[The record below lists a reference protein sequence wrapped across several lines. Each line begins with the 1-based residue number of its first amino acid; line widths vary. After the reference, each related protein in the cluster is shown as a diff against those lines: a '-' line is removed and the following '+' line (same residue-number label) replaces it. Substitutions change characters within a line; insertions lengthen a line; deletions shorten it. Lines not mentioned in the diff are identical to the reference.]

1 MDAVKKQVKDLLKSE
16 NSGHGYDH
24 IERVYL
30 LAKQFSINQDVDQEL
45 IELIAL
51 LHDVDDYKLVG
62 SKNSETFYHAK
73 RIMKECNVNVQ
84 KQQQVFEALQ
94 TIGYSK
100 RLKGIVPQTLE
111 AKTVSDADMCDA
123 IGVHGILRTFQY
135 SLNQGNV
142 FFDRNRFPDEKMNY
156 EKYVAN
162 KNDTSIEHIFIKLL
176 KLKDLMLTPE
186 GKIEAFKR
194 HSIMVDMLYH
204 YFEEEGAN
212 EWTNYLNQYLKA
224 EDK

>member
-62 SKNSETFYHAK
+62 SKNRETFYHAK
-73 RIMKECNVNVQ
+73 RIMKDCHIDLQ

-111 AKTVSDADMCDA
+111 AKIVSDADMCDA
-123 IGVHGILRTFQY
+123 LGVHGILRTFQY
-135 SLNQGNV
+135 SLNHGNV
-142 FFDRNRFPDEKMNY
+142 FFDRDRFPDEKINY

-176 KLKDLMLTPE
+176 KLKDLMLTSK
-186 GKIEAFKR
+186 GKEEASKR
-194 HSIMVDMLYH
+194 HSIMVEILYH
-204 YFEEEGAN
+204 YFEEEGTG
-212 EWTNYLNQYLKA
+212 EWIDYLNQYLKA